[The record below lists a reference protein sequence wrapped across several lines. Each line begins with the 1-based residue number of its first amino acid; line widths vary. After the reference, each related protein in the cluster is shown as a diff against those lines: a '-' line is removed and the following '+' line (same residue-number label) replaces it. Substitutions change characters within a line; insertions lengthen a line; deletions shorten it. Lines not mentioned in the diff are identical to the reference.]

1 MSFLEKIT
9 GHRLRMHNT
18 NRVMSNS
25 VGIVCTLGVL
35 SSLCDDIDP
44 EHGVDSEHYERV
56 CRLYKKTAQL
66 VEESERT
73 MDCALRLKM
82 DTQEE
87 LLFPF
92 VQACLVISEDVQRTY
107 LDKLDQVCKRL
118 PPTRAQADP
127 APEPEQACVICVG
140 DLSPPGVRVPP
151 CPECHRD
158 DLCLRCDAQLDACP
172 FCRTRF

>member
-1 MSFLEKIT
+1 
-9 GHRLRMHNT
+9 MHNI

-35 SSLCDDIDP
+35 SSLCDELAP
-44 EHGVDSEHYERV
+44 EHGVDSAHYERV
-56 CRLYKKTAQL
+56 CRLCKKTTQL

-82 DTQEE
+82 DTREA

-127 APEPEQACVICVG
+127 AGEPEHACVICVC
-140 DLSPPGVRVPP
+140 DLSPRGKRVLP

-158 DLCLRCDAQLDACP
+158 DLCRGCDAQLEACP
-172 FCRTRF
+172 FCRTLF